1 MRLFAV
7 SITRVSRESCCPR
20 YFLPFPALTTFDI
33 IVGCLRLS
41 HKYEV
46 DYLRRRALIHL
57 SSRYRT
63 TLAEF
68 DSSSSGDSSRGQ
80 RPSETI
86 VSWPISHKAR
96 TGFYIYA
103 IHLAREVD
111 ALWVLPHAF
120 YCLSSCFPNVIA
132 GEISSG
138 GVYDGAPTTLSVQ
151 DEGSFLQGHA
161 IQTRAATKDI
171 AKIFTRHLDIK
182 GCSSQL
188 NCYRVRLQAIEDSR
202 EMIHD
207 SSPTPLNIQGE
218 VDDLESLLW
227 HLCPKCLNLL
237 KRAHAEARQKLWD
250 ALPSMYQLPSWAE
263 LKKMKVAAIGNSLLC

>member
-46 DYLRRRALIHL
+46 DHLRRRALIHL

-68 DSSSSGDSSRGQ
+68 DSSWYGDSNQRQ
-80 RPSETI
+80 RPSENI
-86 VSWPISHKAR
+86 VSCPISHKVR
-96 TGFYIYA
+96 TGFHIYA

-111 ALWVLPHAF
+111 AFWVLPHAF

-132 GEISSG
+132 GEISNG
-138 GVYDGAPTTLSVQ
+138 GVGNGAPTTLSVQ
-151 DEGSFLQGHA
+151 DQGSFLQGHA
-161 IQTRAATKDI
+161 IQTRAAMDI
-171 AKIFTRHLDIK
+171 ANFLTYQLYIE
-182 GCSSQL
+182 GCSSRL
-188 NCYRVRLQAIEDSR
+188 HCYRVRLRAIEDSR
-202 EMIHD
+202 EMIQHR
-207 SSPTPLNIQGE
+207 SPIPLDIWGE
-218 VDDLESLLW
+218 DDWESFLW
-227 HLCPKCLNLL
+227 DLCPACLAVL
-237 KRAHAEARQKLWD
+237 KTTHAEARQKLWD
-250 ALPSMYQLPSWAE
+250 ALPSMYRLPSWAE
-263 LKKMKVAAIGNSLLC
+263 LEKMKVAAIGNSLLC